1 MKNDLQKDEIKISV
15 ASPDDAAE
23 LLEILAYYVRET
35 AIPYDNEV
43 PTIDR
48 FRQRIENT
56 LEKYPFLEARRGG
69 GGILGYVHA
78 SEFSERPGY
87 EGSVKTSI
95 FVRSDARYGGIGR
108 QLYEALEDALKLQ
121 HIYDLNACISYCDDE
136 WERLPKTSPR
146 FHEKMGYRLVW
157 RFPEDRHKFGRPV
170 DMLLMKKR
178 IGKPDP
184 SQPVLP
190 FPAVREE
197 FEKNLS

>member
-69 GGILGYVHA
+69 VEYSDMCTLPNSANA
-78 SEFSERPGY
+78 SVMR
-87 EGSVKTSI
+87 
-95 FVRSDARYGGIGR
+95 A
-108 QLYEALEDALKLQ
+108 A
-121 HIYDLNACISYCDDE
+121 
-136 WERLPKTSPR
+136 
-146 FHEKMGYRLVW
+146 
-157 RFPEDRHKFGRPV
+157 
-170 DMLLMKKR
+170 
-178 IGKPDP
+178 
-184 SQPVLP
+184 
-190 FPAVREE
+190 
-197 FEKNLS
+197 